1 MMRYYQ
7 ALLLLYPASF
17 RAEYGSEMR
26 ALFARRQRDAG
37 LPGIVVLWVAALFET
52 VWNAMAVHW
61 DILRQDLRYT
71 ARTLGRSPGF
81 TLTAILVIA
90 LGVGANTAAF
100 SVTDFVLIRPL
111 PFPEP
116 DRLVKLWENVP
127 RYTEMEL
134 SPANYRKRTGG
145 KTAGVT
151 GRRPP
156 IWKNEWH

>member
-1 MMRYYQ
+1 MLYYQ

-17 RAEYGSEMR
+17 RAEYGGEMR

-37 LPGIVVLWVAALFET
+37 LAGCAWLWIAALFET
-52 VWNAMAVHW
+52 LWNAAAVHW

-81 TLTAILVIA
+81 ALTAIMVIA

-116 DRLVKLWENVP
+116 DRLV
-127 RYTEMEL
+127 
-134 SPANYRKRTGG
+134 
-145 KTAGVT
+145 
-151 GRRPP
+151 
-156 IWKNEWH
+156 